1 MAKESRGHKIF
12 LADNPTGRALLQIG
26 VGLPWYSSISN
37 LFCLLAH
44 VFEPGSAILDAVR
57 AFQRFQC

>member
-1 MAKESRGHKIF
+1 MAKESQGHKIF

-37 LFCLLAH
+37 LS
-44 VFEPGSAILDAVR
+44 VFWLTFLKPGSAILDAVR